1 MEGISL
7 FNFIN
12 LIGGLAIFL
21 FGMTLMGE
29 ALERRAGNQLKN
41 VLSKLTT
48 NKYKGFMLGLI
59 VTGIIQSSS
68 ATTVMVVGFVNSGI
82 MALNQAINVIMGAN
96 IGTTVTAWLL
106 SLIGIEGDAW
116 FVQILK
122 PTSFTPVL
130 ALIGCIMY
138 CFLNDKKKKHTG
150 MILLGFSILIFGMEM
165 MSNSVKPL
173 AEVEGFRNI
182 LLIFSNPV
190 LGVLVGAA
198 FTAIIQSSSASVGI
212 LQMLSASGAV
222 TMGTAIPIIM
232 GQNIGTCVTAMI
244 SSIGANK
251 NARRAALVHLYF
263 NIIGSIILLT
273 VFSVIN
279 AILSLDFVTK
289 TATPFTIAIAHT
301 GFNLLSTAI
310 LFPFTKQLEWL
321 AVRSIPDKEEKSE
334 EVKLLDPRFLATPS
348 VALNRS
354 RTVAITMANTSVEAF
369 RQSISLLKAYDKELA
384 EKIREGESKVDDL
397 EDMLGS
403 YLVKLSSKNL
413 SEDNSQ
419 ESYKLLHLLNDFERI
434 SDHAVNLLESAE
446 EIHEKQL
453 EFSDEAKREISVMME
468 AVSEILEL
476 ALKAFID
483 NDLQAAHSVEP
494 LEEVIDYLKSK
505 LKTQHIKRLQK
516 NECTIELGFVL
527 TDIVTNLERVADH
540 CSNIAGLVIEV
551 SQNSFDMHNFLKTI
565 KRDPGSE
572 FARLFDSYMEKYS
585 IAADE

>member
-1 MEGISL
+1 MEGISI
-7 FNFIN
+7 FNIIN

-48 NKYKGFMLGLI
+48 NKYKGFLLGLI
-59 VTGIIQSSS
+59 VTAIIQSSS

-82 MALNQAINVIMGAN
+82 MVLRQAINVIMGAN
-96 IGTTVTAWLL
+96 IGTTATTWLL

-122 PTSFTPVL
+122 PTSFTPIL

-138 CFLNDKKKKHTG
+138 CFINEKKKKHTG
-150 MILLGFSILIFGMEM
+150 LILLGFSVLIFGMDM
-165 MSNSVKPL
+165 MSEAVKPL

-182 LLIFSNPV
+182 LLLFSNPI
-190 LGVLVGAA
+190 LGVLAGAIL
-198 FTAIIQSSSASVGI
+198 TSIIQSSSASVGI

-222 TMGTAIPIIM
+222 TMGSAIPIIM

-244 SSIGANK
+244 SSVGANK

-263 NIIGSIILLT
+263 NILGTIVWLM
-273 VFSVIN
+273 VFS
-279 AILSLDFVTK
+279 ILNYIFSFAFVNQA
-289 TATPFTIAIAHT
+289 ATPFTIAIAHT
-301 GFNLLSTAI
+301 AFNILSTAL

-321 AVRSIPDKEEKSE
+321 AVRSIPDKKDKSE
-334 EVKLLDPRFLATPS
+334 EIKLLDARLLATPS
-348 VALNRS
+348 VAVNRS
-354 RTVAITMANTSVEAF
+354 RTVAVTMANTSVETF
-369 RQSISLLKAYDKELA
+369 KQSMTILKAYDKDLA

-397 EDMLGS
+397 EDMIGS
-403 YLVKLSSKNL
+403 YLVKLSGRNL

-453 EFSDEAKREISVMME
+453 IFSDEAKKEISVMME
-468 AVSEILEL
+468 AVNEILDL
-476 ALKAFID
+476 ALRAFVD

-494 LEEVIDYLKSK
+494 LEEVIDFLKSK
-505 LKTQHIKRLQK
+505 LKTQHIKRLQR

-572 FARLFDSYMEKYS
+572 FARLFETYMEKYT
-585 IAADE
+585 IDAD

>member
-1 MEGISL
+1 MEGISI
-7 FNFIN
+7 FNIIN

-48 NKYKGFMLGLI
+48 NKYKGFLLGLV

-82 MALNQAINVIMGAN
+82 MALKQAINVIMGAN
-96 IGTTVTAWLL
+96 IGTTVTPWLL
-106 SLIGIEGDAW
+106 SLIGIEGDVW
-116 FVQILK
+116 YVNILK
-122 PTSFTPVL
+122 PTSFTPIL

-150 MILLGFSILIFGMEM
+150 LVLLGFSVLIFGMEM
-165 MSNSVKPL
+165 MSDAVKPL

-182 LLIFSNPV
+182 LLLFSNPV
-190 LGVLVGAA
+190 LGVLAGAVL
-198 FTAIIQSSSASVGI
+198 TAIIQSSSASVGI
-212 LQMLSASGAV
+212 LQILAASGAV
-222 TMGTAIPIIM
+222 TMGSAIPIIM

-244 SSIGANK
+244 SSVGANK

-263 NIIGSIILLT
+263 NIIGTVVWLT
-273 VFSVIN
+273 VFSVLNYIFSF
-279 AILSLDFVTK
+279 AFVNQA
-289 TATPFTIAIAHT
+289 ATPFTIAIAHT
-301 GFNLLSTAI
+301 AFNILSTAL

-321 AVRSIPDKEEKSE
+321 AVRSIPDKKDKSE
-334 EVKLLDPRFLATPS
+334 EFKLLDPRLLTTPS
-348 VALNRS
+348 VAVNRS
-354 RTVAITMANTSVEAF
+354 RTVAVAMANTSVETF
-369 RQSISLLKAYDKELA
+369 KQSMTILKAYDKDLA

-446 EIHEKQL
+446 EIYEKQL
-453 EFSDEAKREISVMME
+453 VFSDEAKKEISVMME
-468 AVSEILEL
+468 AVNEILDL
-476 ALKAFID
+476 ALRAFVD
-483 NDLQAAHSVEP
+483 NDLRAAHAVEP
-494 LEEVIDYLKSK
+494 LEEVIDFLKSK
-505 LKTQHIKRLQK
+505 LKTQHIKRLQR

-572 FARLFDSYMEKYS
+572 FARLFDSYMEKYT
-585 IAADE
+585 IAAD